1 MIRMIGISLLV
12 TGFMHSARAQRF
24 ELVVS
29 NNVAHDVV
37 VHTIRMVSIHGQNDN
52 LSQDDNWN
60 NDSFHSKSAHFIQ
73 GTINLIKKHSGV
85 QDVLFDKATGLF
97 TISSNGSCD
106 ATAILVDM
114 NTDLKK
120 EDKK

>member
-1 MIRMIGISLLV
+1 MIRMIGICLLV
-12 TGFMHSARAQRF
+12 TGFVHSAYAQRF

-37 VHTIRMVSIHGQNDN
+37 VHTIRMVSIHG
-52 LSQDDNWN
+52 QDDNWN

-85 QDVLFDKATGLF
+85 EDVLFDRATGLF
-97 TISSNGSCD
+97 TITTNGSCD
-106 ATAILVDM
+106 IIAILVDM